1 MMPVAEM
8 LCAWFA
14 GIVLGWRLGLVHRRT
29 NDELRYW
36 NVANTGRPPFDW
48 ADEPEQREVSG

>member
-1 MMPVAEM
+1 MIYAEL

-14 GIVLGWRLGLVHRRT
+14 GVALGWRFGLRHRGV

-36 NVANTGRPPFDW
+36 VVANSGRPPFDW
-48 ADEPEQREVSG
+48 AKDRDRGDAA